1 MNQGIY
7 IVGSNPTVPA
17 SVKIDFHVVSLC
29 AKLEVRLT
37 SNGMTSFF
45 EINKTA
51 LISAVAKS
59 ASYSEVLRRLGRSTT
74 GNNRPALKR
83 AIDKFEL
90 SVSHFN
96 AFKASADAKKCKW
109 ATTAKPLAEVLKEN
123 VHHNTSDLRR
133 KLLKAGLLKNIC
145 SICGL
150 LPIWNDKPLTL
161 QLDHIN
167 GVRLDNRIG
176 NLRILCPNCHAQTD
190 TFAGKLGR
198 PVDVLPTEKAKTIRP
213 KKIAWPE
220 PDILCLKVWNTPV
233 NRLAKE
239 LGVSGAAIKK
249 HCKSLGI
256 STPPRGYWQ
265 KQASVTS

>member
-1 MNQGIY
+1 M
-7 IVGSNPTVPA
+7 
-17 SVKIDFHVVSLC
+17 VSLR
-29 AKLEVRLT
+29 AMVEVRLT
-37 SNGMTSFF
+37 SNCMTSFF
-45 EINKTA
+45 EINRTS
-51 LISAVAKS
+51 LINAVANS

-90 SVSHFN
+90 SVAHFN
-96 AFKASADAKKCKW
+96 AFKASADAKKIKW
-109 ATTAKPLAEVLKEN
+109 STTAKPLAEILKEN

-145 SICGL
+145 SVCGL
-150 LPIWNDKPLTL
+150 LPIWNGKPLTL

-198 PVDVLPTEKAKTIRP
+198 PVDVLPTKKVKTNRP
-213 KKIAWPE
+213 KKITWPE
-220 PDILCLKVWNTPV
+220 PDVLFQKVWNTPV

-249 HCKSLGI
+249 HCSSLSI

-265 KQASVTS
+265 KQANAASKK